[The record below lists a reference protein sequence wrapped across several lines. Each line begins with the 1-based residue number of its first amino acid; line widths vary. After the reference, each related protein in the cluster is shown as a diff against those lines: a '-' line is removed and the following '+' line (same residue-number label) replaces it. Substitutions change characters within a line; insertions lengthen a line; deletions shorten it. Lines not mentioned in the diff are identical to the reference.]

1 MGHSLTSKL
10 MLLLTTLAVLAQPS
24 GAVWGGETG
33 SEDAFASTAQKGG
46 GFDNDVDFSG
56 EKKISAMNVLLPI
69 SNCAECRRV
78 RFELQA
84 SNGCYSW

>member
-1 MGHSLTSKL
+1 
-10 MLLLTTLAVLAQPS
+10 MLLMTTLVVLSQPTR
-24 GAVWGGETG
+24 AVWGGETG
-33 SEDAFASTAQKGG
+33 SEDAFGAAQNAAFSN
-46 GFDNDVDFSG
+46 GFDKDFDSG

-84 SNGCYSW
+84 SNGCYTW